1 MEEAQG
7 KGRGHSEEHSQEEAD
22 LSIIRGIRSLLGGV
36 NAPKAKHRYPVGSS
50 HDTYYAGLNQD
61 YRWFRQDELVRKCV
75 VTNAYYATL
84 HGISTVTEAETPEK
98 HGYVKERVDEVNKKV
113 NLDLVLFTAQV
124 KRSVYG
130 KAGFE
135 IVTDN
140 EGLPSK
146 LLSLES
152 DKLKPDI
159 DEDWDLTGYTYRG
172 KKGFYGPEEVLYFAN
187 MELEADRLGLSD
199 LEPLRSVCIARHEIL
214 RENFPEIAKS
224 LWAPYVILKADTSGL
239 PIEEAEKVVESLADV
254 ARAGKSIA
262 INESVEAT
270 VVRNTPD
277 IKGLNEL
284 LGKLEEAIVA
294 GFGTPR
300 FLLGRPTENRATAY
314 AELEAYVEGPVNSVQ
329 RYLKREIERQ
339 WYDRLTELI
348 TGGDEVR
355 VKHQW
360 NPVRVYDIYQLADA
374 VSKLWGSHGTGPIGG
389 DSEKVWELM
398 GWDPGELEEKLK

>member
-1 MEEAQG
+1 M
-7 KGRGHSEEHSQEEAD
+7 
-22 LSIIRGIRSLLGGV
+22 SIIRGIRRLLGGV

-50 HDTYYAGLNQD
+50 SDTYYAGLNQD

-84 HGISTVTEAETPEK
+84 HGFNTVTEAETPEN
-98 HGYVKERVDEVNKKV
+98 HRDVKERVDEVNKAV

-135 IVTDN
+135 VVTDD
-140 EGLPSK
+140 EGLPMK

-152 DKLKPDI
+152 DRLKPDL

-172 KKGFYGPEEVLYFAN
+172 RKGFYGPEEVLYFTN

-199 LEPLRSVCIARHEIL
+199 LESLRSVCMARHEVL

-239 PIEEAEKVVESLADV
+239 PPDEAEKVVENLADV

-262 INESVEAT
+262 VNESVEAT
-270 VVRNTPD
+270 VVQHTPD
-277 IKGLNEL
+277 IRGLNEL

-294 GFGTPR
+294 GLGTPR
-300 FLLGRPTENRATAY
+300 LLLGRPVENRATAY
-314 AELEAYVEGPVNSVQ
+314 AELEAYVEGPVNSIQ

-339 WYDRLTELI
+339 WYDRLTEHI

-355 VKHQW
+355 VKHRW
-360 NPVRVYDIYQLADA
+360 NPVRVHDVYQLADA
-374 VSKLWGSHGTGPIGG
+374 VSKLWGSHGMGPIGG
-389 DSEKVWELM
+389 DTEKVWELM
-398 GWDPGELEEKLK
+398 GWDPGELEEERR

>member
-1 MEEAQG
+1 M
-7 KGRGHSEEHSQEEAD
+7 
-22 LSIIRGIRSLLGGV
+22 SIIRGIRRLLGGV
-36 NAPKAKHRYPVGSS
+36 NAPKAKHRYPVSS
-50 HDTYYAGLNQD
+50 SSDTYYAGLNQD

-84 HGISTVTEAETPEK
+84 HGFTTVTEAEDPGK
-98 HGYVKERVDEVNKKV
+98 HGYVKDGVDEVNKAV

-140 EGLPSK
+140 EGMPSK

-152 DKLKPDI
+152 DKLKPDL

-239 PIEEAEKVVESLADV
+239 PIEEAEKVVENMADV

-314 AELEAYVEGPVNSVQ
+314 AELEAYVEGPVNNIQ

-339 WYDRLTELI
+339 WYDRLTRLI

-360 NPVRVYDIYQLADA
+360 NPVRVYDVYQLADA

-398 GWDPGELEEKLK
+398 GWDPGELEEKSK

>member
-1 MEEAQG
+1 
-7 KGRGHSEEHSQEEAD
+7 
-22 LSIIRGIRSLLGGV
+22 LSIIRGIRRLLGGV
-36 NAPKAKHRYPVGSS
+36 NAPKAKHRYPGRSS
-50 HDTYYAGLNQD
+50 SDTYYAGLNQD

-84 HGISTVTEAETPEK
+84 HGFTTVTEAEAPEK
-98 HGYVKERVDEVNKKV
+98 HGHVKDRVDEVNKAV

-140 EGLPSK
+140 EGMPSK

-152 DKLKPDI
+152 DKLKPDL

-239 PIEEAEKVVESLADV
+239 PIEEAEKVVENMADV

-314 AELEAYVEGPVNSVQ
+314 AELEAYVEGPVNNIQ

-339 WYDRLTELI
+339 WYDRLTKLI

-398 GWDPGELEEKLK
+398 GWDPSELEEKSK